1 MGNHRILLRLFFT
14 VEICFKLLGFGWLF
28 WTDGWNLID
37 FVIVAI
43 SLVEVAMMWFVGQS
57 SSGLSSFRMLRI
69 FRIVRVIGFVA
80 RLNLLVQAFL
90 IAMKSVIWVGVL
102 LLMCVYIASI
112 MAQSFFNNVMPDR
125 FGTVLRSMASL
136 FQILTM
142 DGWASTM
149 AWPIGEEHPYSWA
162 FFVGFVLLGSFG
174 LLNLLT
180 GVFIEA
186 LMEITRANDIDK
198 AKALAKQRANLIT
211 LIASAFKET
220 DEDCGGTLDQDE
232 LPELLSMCN
241 DYQDALDFVGLSYS
255 KMERA
260 CLVADY
266 DHEERTYWRKID
278 PNTGEDMVTVH
289 HNRYRPPPEEN
300 TPNYYL
306 LEEGGDEGVME
317 GELVEALTKM
327 DDSTTVADYY
337 AIMKKIRLLEKSTD
351 QSLTAI
357 EEESDRL
364 KEGVKELF
372 RLSGNADWEPPTKP
386 REKSEE
392 PELMPSQA
400 EIMPGCAQF
409 KPMFRAQ
416 PADSVQVNPIF
427 IDEQPTIKTSVH
439 PAQPA
444 QPVAN
449 PEMKNH
455 GQLEK
460 IAQAMFDRYDLDGSG
475 TINSIVEL
483 RQLVTNLLYHVGAM
497 PETTRA
503 VTEKLALVEDNISW
517 KLPEL
522 LQWLDEAGL
531 HAADVEK

>member
-1 MGNHRILLRLFFT
+1 
-14 VEICFKLLGFGWLF
+14 
-28 WTDGWNLID
+28 
-37 FVIVAI
+37 
-43 SLVEVAMMWFVGQS
+43 
-57 SSGLSSFRMLRI
+57 
-69 FRIVRVIGFVA
+69 
-80 RLNLLVQAFL
+80 
-90 IAMKSVIWVGVL
+90 
-102 LLMCVYIASI
+102 
-112 MAQSFFNNVMPDR
+112 
-125 FGTVLRSMASL
+125 
-136 FQILTM
+136 
-142 DGWASTM
+142 
-149 AWPIGEEHPYSWA
+149 
-162 FFVGFVLLGSFG
+162 
-174 LLNLLT
+174 
-180 GVFIEA
+180 
-186 LMEITRANDIDK
+186 
-198 AKALAKQRANLIT
+198 
-211 LIASAFKET
+211 
-220 DEDCGGTLDQDE
+220 
-232 LPELLSMCN
+232 
-241 DYQDALDFVGLSYS
+241 
-255 KMERA
+255 
-260 CLVADY
+260 
-266 DHEERTYWRKID
+266 
-278 PNTGEDMVTVH
+278 MVTVH